1 MDRVE
6 KRSEVE
12 LISGYL
18 SKAQI
23 AVCADYRGLTV
34 AQVTELRRNLRK
46 IGSVGRVVKN
56 TLAKLSADNV
66 FEKSAGEE
74 LTKFK
79 NVFEGPSMLVVSY
92 DDPISPSKVL
102 TDFSKSY
109 APFKIK
115 GGWFEGSFVDVAGIE
130 ALATMPSREELLA
143 TLLRLINTPATQTVR
158 LLQAPA
164 SGLVRLVEAYR
175 QKLSEAA

>member
-1 MDRVE
+1 MNRVE
-6 KRSEVE
+6 KQAELE
-12 LISGYL
+12 LIGGYL

-34 AQVTELRRNLRK
+34 GQVTELRRSLRK

-56 TLAKLSADNV
+56 TLAKLSIDKVYHSSSAADL
-66 FEKSAGEE
+66 G
-74 LTKFK
+74 KFK
-79 NVFEGPSMLVVSY
+79 DIFEGPSMLVVSY

-102 TDFSKSY
+102 TQFSKSY

-115 GGWFEGSFVDVAGIE
+115 GGWFEGSFVDVGAVE

-143 TLLRLINTPATQTVR
+143 TLLRLINTPATKTVR
-158 LLQAPA
+158 LLQAPG
-164 SGLVRLVEAYR
+164 SRLVQLLEAYR